1 MVKIGSSGSFGNTK
15 RAADLTVGEAFHVV
29 QDDHGALPVSEVRER
44 LLEPRAQ
51 LARLRRIAEGKRDVV
66 RQLVGVANLPS
77 THEIERRIRHDP
89 VEPRPEW
96 LIGAKPVERAMGVKE
111 PLLHRVFRVLV
122 REHDGANDAV
132 RTALVQPDERREGVV
147 RSTLRRDD
155 DGTLRRRTVSVNRSE
170 H

>member
-1 MVKIGSSGSFGNTK
+1 MVKIGSSGSFGNTE

-29 QDDHGALPVSEVRER
+29 QDDHRTLPVREVRER
-44 LLEPRAQ
+44 LLQPFSQ
-51 LARLRRIAEGKRDVV
+51 LTRLRGIAEGDRAVL
-66 RQLVGVANLPS
+66 RQFVGVADLPS
-77 THEIERRIRHDP
+77 AHEIERRIRHDP

-96 LIGAKPVERAMGVKE
+96 LIGAKPVERAVGVKE

>member
-1 MVKIGSSGSFGNTK
+1 MVKIGSSGSFGNTE

-44 LLEPRAQ
+44 LLETLAQ

-66 RQLVGVANLPS
+66 RQFVGVADLPS
-77 THEIERRIRHDP
+77 AHEIERRIRHDP
-89 VEPRPEW
+89 VQPRPEW
-96 LIGAKPVERAMGVKE
+96 LIGAKPVERAVSMEKA
-111 PLLHRVFRVLV
+111 LLHRVLRILV
-122 REHDGANDAV
+122 REHDGADDTV
-132 RTALVQPDERREGVV
+132 RTALVQPDECREGVV

-155 DGTLRRRTVSVNRSE
+155 DGTLRRRTVAVNRSE